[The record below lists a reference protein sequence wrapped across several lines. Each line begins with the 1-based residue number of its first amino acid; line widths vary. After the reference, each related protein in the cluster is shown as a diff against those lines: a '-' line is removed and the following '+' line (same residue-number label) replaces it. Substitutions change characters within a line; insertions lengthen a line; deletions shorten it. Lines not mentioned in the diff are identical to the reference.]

1 MEVDIKTDKT
11 KHITLLIFILA
22 VIGLTIIYF
31 AVSSINP
38 IELKIEAIEDSM
50 NGRLVK
56 ISGTIS
62 NIRKS
67 RAGNLYLTVSDGK
80 NITVPILNGKFKNLA
95 AKRGDAVEIIGLVT
109 KYNEELEVM
118 PKEIYLR

>member
-1 MEVDIKTDKT
+1 MKLDKT

>member
-80 NITVPILNGKFKNLA
+80 DITVPILNGKFKNLA